1 MEEEQT
7 PEVPDLQAGGEAE
20 PTGDMSEVST
30 VDLTDSTAQPAASQ
44 QVEQFDW
51 SQFKN
56 ADRLAGRTPQ
66 EVIDYLNDLDYR
78 YGRQSNEL
86 GELRSYKERYEA
98 LQRQLS
104 GYPQQ
109 QEAPKKLTDAEKMLF
124 AHQFQEDPYAAMV
137 EHLGPRLAEQLSQQ
151 VLQNVAQQ
159 IGPAIQ
165 NQAHEVAIQ
174 GEWDALIRNHPEIQT
189 DRQMYDMTIRLMQ
202 PDYLNYGVP
211 FEQAYKLA
219 KLTRDESSLFNDTC
233 MFMTRGFP
241 FETAKEYA
249 MLKRDSGKNAE
260 TKKKQIEDE
269 VKGLRGGRAATKK
282 GRTGEPELHSMD
294 DVLESMR
301 T

>member
-1 MEEEQT
+1 MEKEQT
-7 PEVPDLQAGGEAE
+7 PEVPDVQAGGEAE
-20 PTGDMSEVST
+20 PTGDLSEVST
-30 VDLTDSTAQPAASQ
+30 EDLTDSPAPQAGGQ
-44 QVEQFDW
+44 QAEQFDW

-137 EHLGPRLAEQLSQQ
+137 EHLGPKLAEQLSQQ
-151 VLQNVAQQ
+151 VLQNVTQQ

-174 GEWDALIRNHPEIQT
+174 GEWDALLRNHPEIQT

-211 FEQAYKLA
+211 FEQAFLLA
-219 KLTRDESSLFNDTC
+219 KLTKDEPSLFGDTC
-233 MFMTRGFP
+233 MFMTRGIP
-241 FETAKEYA
+241 FEVAKDYA
-249 MLKRDSGKNAE
+249 TLKRDSAKNAE
-260 TKKKQIEDE
+260 TKKKQIKDE
-269 VKGLRGGRAATKK
+269 VEGLRGGRAAAKK
-282 GRTGEPELHSMD
+282 GRTGEPEMQTLD
-294 DVLESMR
+294 DVVESMR
-301 T
+301 P